1 MNFRR
6 LLLYLLLNAAVSAT
20 ATYAVLWY
28 WDRTHPAGPAPVV
41 AAAGATL
48 PPGGDP
54 PAEPTQ
60 PPAPTLTLPPAGETA
75 AAGPTPT
82 LYIVRAGDTLGSIA
96 QSYDVTV
103 DAIMA
108 ANGMTDPNVLFVGQT
123 LLIPVEGYVP
133 PTATASTSDPGPL
146 PTNAA
151 EPPRPTATRD
161 PNQPL
166 PRLAIRE
173 VAGAGQLDQEVL
185 VIVNQGG
192 PVDLLGWSLR
202 DETGHL
208 YVFPSLILFQD
219 GAVSVHT
226 GPGTDTVTDLY
237 WGQGTAVWSAGK
249 SVLLSDDGGNLH
261 TRYTIP

>member
-1 MNFRR
+1 
-6 LLLYLLLNAAVSAT
+6 V
-20 ATYAVLWY
+20 VL
-28 WDRTHPAGPAPVV
+28 
-41 AAAGATL
+41 AAGTT
-48 PPGGDP
+48 PTPGGSI
-54 PAEPTQ
+54 PAEQTA
-60 PPAPTLTLPPAGETA
+60 PAQAPAATLTLPPAGETA

-82 LYIVRAGDTLGSIA
+82 LYIVKAGDTLGSIA
-96 QSYDVTV
+96 QRYEVTV

-108 ANGMTDPNVLFVGQT
+108 ANGMTDPNVLFVGQN
-123 LLIPVEGYVP
+123 LLIPVVGYVP
-133 PTATASTSDPGPL
+133 PTATASNPGPL
-146 PTNAA
+146 PTNIA

-161 PNQPL
+161 PDQPL

-185 VIVNQGG
+185 VIVNEGG

-202 DETGHL
+202 DDTGHL

-237 WGQGTAVWSAGK
+237 WGQGNAVWSAGK
-249 SVLLSDDGGNLH
+249 SVLLSDEGGNLH
-261 TRYTIP
+261 TRYTVP